1 MTQNKTLKFSGHETF
16 ICRHFWPKKGY
27 DFLKNNNKFS
37 EPEAVVTLGVGKN
50 MVTSIKFWLKAIG
63 IIKQD
68 DKLNELAELIL
79 DDNGYDPYLEDI
91 GTIWLLHYLLVKND
105 YASIY
110 SFIFN
115 DFRKE
120 RLQFSRKQLHSYLK
134 RKCLEISPNAYNQNT
149 INSDIKVFIK
159 NYLSPNHK
167 QEQVNIEDD
176 LIGLF
181 QDLKL
186 LHSFKT
192 EENIEQ
198 FKIDSKE
205 RNSLPPEI
213 FLYSILDNE
222 NYTNAITI
230 DDLRIKENSPGLVF
244 AMNSEGI
251 YDKINQLVKRYDQ
264 ILFSKTAGNQV
275 LQIDSEIDKS
285 TILKD
290 YYGK

>member
-27 DFLKNNNKFS
+27 DFLKSNNKFS

-50 MVTSIKFWLKAIG
+50 MVTSIRFWLKAIG
-63 IIKQD
+63 IINQD

-91 GTIWLLHYLLVKND
+91 GTIWLLHYLLVKNN

-110 SFIFN
+110 SSIFN

-120 RLQFSRKQLHSYLK
+120 RLQFSRQQLHSYLK

-205 RNSLPPEI
+205 RKSLPPEI
-213 FLYSILDNE
+213 FLYSILDNK
-222 NYTNAITI
+222 NYTNAITV

-264 ILFSKTAGNQV
+264 ILFTKTAGNQV
-275 LQIDSEIDKS
+275 LQVDSDFDKS

-290 YYGK
+290 HYGK

>member
-63 IIKQD
+63 IINQD

-105 YASIY
+105 YSSIY

-120 RLQFSRKQLHSYLK
+120 RLQFSRQQLHSYLK

-149 INSDIKVFIK
+149 INSDIKVFLK

-205 RNSLPPEI
+205 RKSLPPEI
-213 FLYSILDNE
+213 FLYSILDNK
-222 NYTNAITI
+222 NYTNAITV
-230 DDLRIKENSPGLVF
+230 DDLRIKENSPGLIF

-275 LQIDSEIDKS
+275 LQIDSDFDKS

>member
-16 ICRHFWPKKGY
+16 ICRQFWPKKGY
-27 DFLKNNNKFS
+27 DFLKDKNKFT

-50 MVTSIKFWLKAIG
+50 MVTSIRFWLKAIG
-63 IIKQD
+63 IVNQD
-68 DKLNELAELIL
+68 DQLNEIADLIL
-79 DDNGYDPYLEDI
+79 DDNGYDPYIEDI
-91 GTIWLLHYLLVKND
+91 GTIWLLHYLLVKKD

-110 SFIFN
+110 NLIFN

-120 RLQFSRKQLHSYLK
+120 RIQFTRNQLHSYLK
-134 RKCLEISPNAYNQNT
+134 RKCLEISPNTYNQNT

-167 QEQVNIEDD
+167 QDKINIEDD

-192 EENIEQ
+192 DENIEQ

-205 RNSLPPEI
+205 RESLPPEI

-230 DDLRIKENSPGLVF
+230 DDLRIKENSPGLLF

-251 YDKINQLVKRYDQ
+251 YDKINQLEKMYDQ
-264 ILFSKTAGNQV
+264 ILFSKTAGNQI
-275 LQIDSEIDKS
+275 LQIDSEFDKT
-285 TILKD
+285 TILKN